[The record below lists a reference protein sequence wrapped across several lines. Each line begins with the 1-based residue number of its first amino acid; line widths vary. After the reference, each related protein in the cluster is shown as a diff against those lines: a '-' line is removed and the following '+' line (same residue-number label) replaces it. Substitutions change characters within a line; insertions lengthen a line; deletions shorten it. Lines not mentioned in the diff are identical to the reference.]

1 MHSKKY
7 MSPVQIDD
15 HSSVFIQPQKKFSY
29 LQNISDK
36 FLICSL
42 CLDMLKDPMQCLIC
56 DTLLCEACLHI
67 LNISEKKC
75 FGKCE
80 GNYKKANKFLREAL
94 SLLHPKCETCKT
106 EMKYNNF
113 YSESHVKKCLPRT
126 GEKDK
131 ILLDIKMKNEKIV
144 ALEEE
149 VKNLNIK
156 KRMYHSL
163 NYNKL
168 LIMPIDLLR
177 KTLMTFEL
185 TIDNKMEM
193 YYACTEGNLEKL
205 EHLINVKKYPI
216 LEEISYKNYYWTPL
230 HYAMH
235 YGKYNIISFLINK
248 LKEDN
253 LVEPALRLQSNDNRC
268 PVLCLLKSNHLT
280 GEDKE
285 SILEKLMKEFNLS
298 FSKEVKKE
306 AHNRGYDKLLKKY
319 GKL

>member
-1 MHSKKY
+1 LY
-7 MSPVQIDD
+7 
-15 HSSVFIQPQKKFSY
+15 
-29 LQNISDK
+29 ISDK
-36 FLICSL
+36 
-42 CLDMLKDPMQCLIC
+42 
-56 DTLLCEACLHI
+56 
-67 LNISEKKC
+67 KC
-75 FGKCE
+75 FNKCE
-80 GNYKKANKFLREAL
+80 GNYKKANKFIREAL
-94 SLLHPKCETCKT
+94 SSLLLKCETCIT
-106 EMKYNNF
+106 EMKYHTF
-113 YSESHVKKCLPRT
+113 YSEIHIKKCLPYN
-126 GEKDK
+126 GEKDR
-131 ILLDIKMKNEKIV
+131 ILLDIKRKNEKIV
-144 ALEEE
+144 EMEEE

-177 KTLMTFEL
+177 KTLMTFDL

-193 YYACTEGNLEKL
+193 YYSCTEGNLEKL
-205 EHLINVKKYPI
+205 EYLINVKKYPI
-216 LEEISYKNYYWTPL
+216 LEEISYKSYYWTPL

-235 YGKYNIISFLINK
+235 YGKYHIISFLINK

-280 GEDKE
+280 SEQKE
-285 SILEKLMKEFNLS
+285 SILEKLMKDFNLN